1 MIDFECN
8 EATSSPIPSATEYRD
23 LYRKELER
31 NRTLSSE
38 LEITRAESKMFS
50 RELSNLFLHSK
61 TKRRELAIANN
72 QLVRYASD
80 LRETVTELRKAHHEL
95 QDAYRDT
102 IFRLV
107 LASEYKDKDTG
118 NHLSRMSRYCMVIAR
133 HMKLPEKQIEDIS
146 YAAPMHD
153 VGKIGIPDNIILKKG
168 MLSENEFSIVKSH
181 TTIGADILNDA
192 RGTVLQT
199 ARIIALSHHEHWD
212 GGGYPQGLSGQ
223 DIPLAAR
230 IVAVTDTFDAL
241 TSYRPYKNP
250 YPIDISCEIIKA
262 GRENHFDPEIVDL
275 FLDAIDELV
284 AIKGEVDQKE
294 PDADTTSVRLSERD
308 ERAFKGR
315 FPL

>member
-1 MIDFECN
+1 MIDFEHTG
-8 EATSSPIPSATEYRD
+8 APASTRSVTDYRE
-23 LYRKELER
+23 LYRKECER
-31 NRTLSSE
+31 NRELSSE
-38 LEITRAESKMFS
+38 LEISRAESKMFS

-72 QLVRYASD
+72 QLVKYASD
-80 LRETVTELRKAHHEL
+80 LRETVTKLRNAHHEL

-118 NHLSRMSRYCMVIAR
+118 NHISRMSRYCAVIAQR
-133 HMKLPEKQIEDIS
+133 MRLPEKQIEDIS

-153 VGKIGIPDNIILKKG
+153 VGKIGIPDNIILKEG
-168 MLSENEFSIVKSH
+168 MLSDSEFSIVKSH
-181 TTIGADILNDA
+181 TIIGADILNDA

-199 ARIIALSHHEHWD
+199 AQIIALSHHEHWD
-212 GGGYPQGLSGQ
+212 GCGYPQGLFRK

-262 GRENHFDPEIVDL
+262 GRESHFDPEIVDL
-275 FLDAIDELV
+275 FLDSVDELV
-284 AIKGEVDQKE
+284 AIKGEVDHKLPE
-294 PDADTTSVRLSERD
+294 PYSATVELSERD
-308 ERAFKGR
+308 KLAFKGEYP
-315 FPL
+315 F